1 MGLIILGHVFIL
13 LHLQRSNVTLF
24 ISVLLDYG
32 SFSFVDLFFLSLQM
46 SFFMYM

>member
-32 SFSFVDLFFLSLQM
+32 SFSFVDLFLSLQM